1 MKKTQLQIFTDALD
15 KLNIGYDEH
24 TFPVGDD
31 ELLVVITTPQIIV
44 RSCANW
50 GVPSSKAISNLAFV
64 RFKDF
69 QKPMLHNSRT
79 FNPIGRERNRL
90 TVGDLHCGKI
100 PAILEKR

>member
-15 KLNIGYDEH
+15 KLKLGYDEH

-69 QKPMLHNSRT
+69 QSQCCT
-79 FNPIGRERNRL
+79 
-90 TVGDLHCGKI
+90 I
-100 PAILEKR
+100 PELSMPYIDRQNT